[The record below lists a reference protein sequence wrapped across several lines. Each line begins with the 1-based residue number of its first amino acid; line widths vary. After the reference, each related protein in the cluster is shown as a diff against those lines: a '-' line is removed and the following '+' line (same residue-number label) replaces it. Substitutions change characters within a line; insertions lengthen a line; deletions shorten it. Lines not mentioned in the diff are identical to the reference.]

1 MLIGINAGFGD
12 PIGPDFPFLERLG
25 FEVVRQEIR
34 FGADQDRIR
43 LLASEFVGSTLTPL
57 FLLAGGKMSRP
68 DGNRVEP
75 NEIADLG
82 VAVINAAAVVG
93 LDRLALEIGNEPD
106 IAHDG
111 YSKRPQDFAAA
122 VSQTRN
128 RARDAGFTG
137 SIVTGGIANLNT
149 RGIEYLRVL
158 FQPRDFPFPDDVTI
172 GFHRYPETCAYADTP
187 HANFASRDAE
197 MDALR
202 QITGAHRVACT
213 EFGYHTA
220 PEKQNFFAP
229 PTRRTDDKVADS
241 VMFDFDF
248 FDRRQCDMAVL
259 FQLNDGL

>member
-25 FEVVRQEIR
+25 FDVVRQEIR
-34 FGADQDRIR
+34 FGTDQDRIR
-43 LLASEFVGSTLTPL
+43 LLVSEFVGSTLMPL

-93 LDRLALEIGNEPD
+93 LDRFALEIGNEPD

-122 VSQTRN
+122 ISQTRN

-137 SIVTGGIANLNT
+137 SIVPGGIANLNT
-149 RGIEYLRVL
+149 RGPAYLPGVC
-158 FQPRDFPFPDDVTI
+158 QPHNFPIP
-172 GFHRYPETCAYADTP
+172 G
-187 HANFASRDAE
+187 
-197 MDALR
+197 
-202 QITGAHRVACT
+202 
-213 EFGYHTA
+213 
-220 PEKQNFFAP
+220 
-229 PTRRTDDKVADS
+229 
-241 VMFDFDF
+241 
-248 FDRRQCDMAVL
+248 
-259 FQLNDGL
+259 